1 MTDRNV
7 HHAERQR
14 ADLRAVWERYG
25 GGDIPATLAGLL
37 AAIGSLVLLA
47 GLAAAGAGTFAV
59 QFDTIDVDGSLLEFS
74 ALGATAAIVAL
85 FVAFFIGGW
94 VAGRMAR
101 FDGAKNGVIVALWML
116 ALIVVFGALGT
127 WVGAEY
133 NVFAQLDL
141 PDWVSQWDNDEVALG
156 ASLAAAVA
164 ALAMFAGG
172 YLGGFVGEAYN
183 RRVDAALVNAPATTL
198 VDH

>member
-164 ALAMFAGG
+164 ALSMFAGG